1 MTNILQ
7 QYFPMIRT
15 RQELLALIQ
24 GDANLKQTFSEW
36 TEEQQQEFLN
46 MCTGMRGKKVLYD
59 FMFKEILNPE
69 TAPERVESLL
79 SSILGQEVRIM
90 TVLPND
96 STRIA
101 DETSLLIMDI
111 VVQLE
116 DGSIANVE
124 IQKIG
129 YAFPGQRSACYSAD
143 LLLRQY
149 KRVRSQKE
157 QEGQRFSYRDIQQ
170 VYTVVIFEQSP
181 QVFHT
186 YPGKY
191 IHRFHQV
198 SDTGLKLDL
207 LQRYYFLPLDIYGKI
222 HHNKDIGNKLEAWL
236 TFLSIDEP
244 EEIVS
249 LIEKYPEFKP
259 LYGHIYDM
267 CRNVEGIM
275 GLFSEELRMMDQN
288 TVKLMIDELQEMLD
302 GQKGTIAE
310 QKEMIAEQEGTIEE
324 QKGTIEEQKGTIEE
338 QRGTIAEQEGAI
350 EKLRTESEKKDAQM
364 QEKDMKI
371 QEQMKRIAELEEKL
385 KGQKI

>member
-1 MTNILQ
+1 MTSILQ

-275 GLFSEELRMMDQN
+275 GLFSEELRMLDRN

-324 QKGTIEEQKGTIEE
+324 QKGTIEEQKGTIE
-338 QRGTIAEQEGAI
+338 
-350 EKLRTESEKKDAQM
+350 KLLVEAGERDAQ
-364 QEKDMKI
+364 I